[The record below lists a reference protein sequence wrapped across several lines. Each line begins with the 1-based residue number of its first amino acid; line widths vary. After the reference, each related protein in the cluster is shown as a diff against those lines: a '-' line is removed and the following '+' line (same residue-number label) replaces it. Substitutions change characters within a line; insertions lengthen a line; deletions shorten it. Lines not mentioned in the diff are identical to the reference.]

1 MIRLTVERQGVAR
14 LPPTRGGLRIGGF
27 CRHDSAVRHCQQGK
41 GPIRANGKGLVFS
54 RRAGDATSRNFA
66 NLRRDSSTLG
76 EETHP
81 RACGTR
87 TMTKKQRDML
97 ALLVL
102 ENPTRILKIRD
113 QETGRSGN
121 MTGTVSVSGKA
132 KVSYAFFSAIS
143 LPTRRPNVRQ
153 SAMALPP
160 NRLAP

>member
-14 LPPTRGGLRIGGF
+14 LPPRRGGLRIGGF

-54 RRAGDATSRNFA
+54 RRIGDALSKNFA
-66 NLRRDSSTLG
+66 NLRNDSSTLG

-97 ALLVL
+97 ALLGL

-113 QETGRSGN
+113 QETGRSGY
-121 MTGTVSVSGKA
+121 MTGTVSVSG
-132 KVSYAFFSAIS
+132 
-143 LPTRRPNVRQ
+143 
-153 SAMALPP
+153 
-160 NRLAP
+160 